1 MGILADRLQQLIDE
15 MKRHDEELNREI
27 QQHITACHQLI
38 NELNAIDKE

>member
-27 QQHITACHQLI
+27 QQHVKACNRLI
-38 NELNAIDKE
+38 DELDAIDRE

>member
-27 QQHITACHQLI
+27 QQHITTCNRLI
-38 NELNAIDKE
+38 NELDAIENE